1 MQTDKYDEWRNR
13 MKNKTTKLPFKHG
26 YRRQRKADGHPSRR
40 QFEIAR
46 RKTRHEREA
55 REAERVRKE
64 MEERDAKSK

>member
-1 MQTDKYDEWRNR
+1 

-55 REAERVRKE
+55 REAERVWRNRSPHSQKK
-64 MEERDAKSK
+64 MEERDAVSK